1 MIQFTGIDTREYNP
15 YSTNKRQTVQ
25 NNKKAQLK
33 TFQATKNQKIGVAE
47 GTELFLGGVIKQGK
61 EMVTAI
67 IQHPLKTLAF
77 MAVTSVGLLALPLIG
92 IPSAVG
98 GGVLAI
104 GFAGFAI
111 TKAVKH
117 ATQFARTNREGTYDQ
132 ARLHLQQIGEDT
144 FDIALSAPF
153 VPKAIS
159 NIKSF
164 IKYGKIG
171 VNSVLINEVNN
182 TKGALKKLKTIAK
195 ADAEM
200 SRNFNFQ
207 NAVDKEIS
215 ALKDLTDAQKA
226 QIKQELLEF
235 NVAVENI
242 PELVLDKYAQ
252 AKGVQTKPDLAYT
265 TMAKTTHGMAVANN
279 CKIYLNDYKPYRGPK
294 PFDEYVPIKH
304 ELKGSEYF
312 ITYKNKTTG
321 AVIVETID
329 ATLLDSYNKLCQLYR
344 KLSPEAAKILTILH
358 EREHIHQWAQ
368 VCAVKGFD
376 WLKGELKPRGRELF
390 EQMVAEM
397 PKNWNGKEITRIFSY
412 TEPAANGTVA
422 AYIKRPLEIG
432 AREIEIAAL
441 NHPSFIPLD
450 NVFKTMKY
458 SKALSIGENILIN
471 DARIE
476 SAKV

>member
-164 IKYGKIG
+164 IKYGKKEKMDRQQAFDMI
-171 VNSVLINEVNN
+171 SKEL
-182 TKGALKKLKTIAK
+182 
-195 ADAEM
+195 M
-200 SRNFNFQ
+200 S
-207 NAVDKEIS
+207 
-215 ALKDLTDAQKA
+215 
-226 QIKQELLEF
+226 
-235 NVAVENI
+235 
-242 PELVLDKYAQ
+242 
-252 AKGVQTKPDLAYT
+252 
-265 TMAKTTHGMAVANN
+265 
-279 CKIYLNDYKPYRGPK
+279 
-294 PFDEYVPIKH
+294 
-304 ELKGSEYF
+304 
-312 ITYKNKTTG
+312 
-321 AVIVETID
+321 
-329 ATLLDSYNKLCQLYR
+329 
-344 KLSPEAAKILTILH
+344 
-358 EREHIHQWAQ
+358 
-368 VCAVKGFD
+368 
-376 WLKGELKPRGRELF
+376 
-390 EQMVAEM
+390 
-397 PKNWNGKEITRIFSY
+397 
-412 TEPAANGTVA
+412 
-422 AYIKRPLEIG
+422 
-432 AREIEIAAL
+432 
-441 NHPSFIPLD
+441 
-450 NVFKTMKY
+450 
-458 SKALSIGENILIN
+458 
-471 DARIE
+471 
-476 SAKV
+476 